1 MAVSP
6 SNASTTTMVDDATV
20 RPFRLDYYDK
30 FAEWTDSPGRTS

>member
-30 FAEWTDSPGRTS
+30 FAEWTDSPGRSS